1 MDIENMEKS
10 IHDIERYVDGKQG
23 TLDELG
29 SLCKK
34 VIRTSGVVITMLHNG
49 VDVESRLEELNSL
62 TKSLSGYGDEFR
74 YHTIQAYQEYS
85 EAVIFH
91 SIKTGGRLPS
101 YTELRIPPEA
111 YLLGAMD
118 VVGELRRE
126 ITDSLSKSNVEAAES
141 YYNVMKRIF
150 DTTRGMRYTDSVL
163 PGFRR
168 KQDVARIQ
176 MENSGSDILVSKKR
190 AH

>member
-1 MDIENMEKS
+1 MEIDEMEKS
-10 IHDIERYVDGKQG
+10 IHDIEEYVNGKQSK
-23 TLDELG
+23 LDEIG

-34 VIRTSGVVITMLHNG
+34 VIRTSGIVITMLHNNT
-49 VDVESRLEELNSL
+49 DMKDKFEELDSMVKTL
-62 TKSLSGYGDEFR
+62 GGYADEFK

-85 EAVIFH
+85 EAIIFR
-91 SIKTGGRLPS
+91 SIKEGDKLPS
-101 YTELRIPPEA
+101 YKELRIPPEA

-126 ITDSLSKSNVEAAES
+126 VTESLSRSDIESAES
-141 YYNVMKRIF
+141 YHDVMKKIF
-150 DTTRGMRYTDSVL
+150 DMTRGMRYTDSVL

-190 AH
+190 AQ